1 MCSVGDAGHELGRRI
16 IVIDQ
21 PTGGHFTWRW
31 RPRGHWCARE
41 GLRGRPT
48 SEGQAGSRGRSG
60 SWHPPPPQLIACA
73 CWCAGAP
80 DDISALGLAYGD
92 YTLMPLWIWLYCI
105 VWWFI
110 QDTFKVGWALFLE
123 GGGGTG

>member
-1 MCSVGDAGHELGRRI
+1 MVT
-16 IVIDQ
+16 V
-21 PTGGHFTWRW
+21 
-31 RPRGHWCARE
+31 
-41 GLRGRPT
+41 
-48 SEGQAGSRGRSG
+48 
-60 SWHPPPPQLIACA
+60 
-73 CWCAGAP
+73 CAGAP

-123 GGGGTG
+123 GGGGHRVMLPYLFLWYWIVIMAVSVSDVILLWCIT